1 MNPFE
6 ALARGIGQFTGVLPG
21 VNMPLNAGPIPMEGR
36 DTRFLPNT
44 DPYQRDYGMSRQA
57 RQDIKNY
64 TTNRGMRPGIAGALV
79 NTALGPVQDML
90 VDQVGRAS
98 STLGI
103 GRNTIPGQP
112 PYYKSVGGTDFDIRT
127 KSGLDAYKR
136 AVAAEQSG
144 SVDPGLVGTQDA
156 LSQGADVRLPG
167 EGGGFF
173 PTSQVTTQM
182 EQAPTSRAELEQR
195 AYQNEATR
203 LMQQTDP
210 YFRGGGAPMMS
221 QMGYRDPAMEM
232 AINQSL
238 YGDQTTFSTP
248 NPLMQGLNYNMSSP
262 VGQEQSQAQMMADR
276 FRNGMIEAQGASN
289 FGMNPSDEL
298 ISGMDPEMF
307 RARLEAFQPGGPRRR
322 SK

>member
-1 MNPFE
+1 MNPIE
-6 ALARGIGQFTGVLPG
+6 ALVRGIGQFTGVLPG

-44 DPYQRDYGMSRQA
+44 DPYRRDYGMSRRVREGIKNEAIRRGIRQGVQGIAKNPVALGTASALLTLEGIGAPAAGRGTLQDAFERGDVKLSPLEA
-57 RQDIKNY
+57 RQLY
-64 TTNRGMRPGIAGALV
+64 GGAG
-79 NTALGPVQDML
+79 DM
-90 VDQVGRAS
+90 DAGTVG
-98 STLGI
+98 
-103 GRNTIPGQP
+103 N
-112 PYYKSVGGTDFDIRT
+112 
-127 KSGLDAYKR
+127 
-136 AVAAEQSG
+136 
-144 SVDPGLVGTQDA
+144 QDA
-156 LSQGADVRLPG
+156 LDQGAESTITEAAAPN
-167 EGGGFF
+167 
-173 PTSQVTTQM
+173 M
-182 EQAPTSRAELEQR
+182 AQAPTSRAELEQR

-210 YFRGGGAPMMS
+210 YFRGGGATMMS
-221 QMGYRDPAMEM
+221 QMGYRDPATEM
-232 AINQSL
+232 AINKSL